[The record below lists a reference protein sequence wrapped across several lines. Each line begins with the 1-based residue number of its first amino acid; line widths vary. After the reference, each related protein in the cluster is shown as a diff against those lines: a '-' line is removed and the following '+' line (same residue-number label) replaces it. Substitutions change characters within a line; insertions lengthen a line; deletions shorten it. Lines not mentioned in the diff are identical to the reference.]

1 MEKLPI
7 NNLGDLKL
15 MSEVELKKLAST
27 IRNNIIET
35 VSETGG
41 HLSSNLGIVELT
53 IALHKTFDSPKDK
66 IIFDVSHQCYP
77 HKIITGRKRA
87 FLNPLENMDISGYS
101 NPNECEHDHFV
112 IGHTS
117 TSISLATGVAKARDL
132 KKEKYNVIGS

>member
-53 IALHKTFDSPKDK
+53 IALHKTFDSRN
-66 IIFDVSHQCYP
+66 Q
-77 HKIITGRKRA
+77 
-87 FLNPLENMDISGYS
+87 DISRHHPVLRG
-101 NPNECEHDHFV
+101 
-112 IGHTS
+112 
-117 TSISLATGVAKARDL
+117 K
-132 KKEKYNVIGS
+132 GSSKIVRV